1 MKTKWQTKWLAL
13 DVRGH
18 CQLQEL
24 ADQAE
29 KFCGRW
35 AKNNPAKSLLVIVG
49 EVRTGKSHVA
59 KKIFRFCHTAAFTAF
74 ESQCWG
80 TRAIPSSLFLPWPEV
95 VSALVEKNRSIMDDA
110 FQTDLLILD
119 DVGADNDPWKIG
131 GDSLCQ
137 ILSRRENK
145 FTVITTNIQPAQ
157 WVERF
162 DQRVA
167 DRLLRNSVV
176 VDLSQVQP
184 YRKA

>member
-1 MKTKWQTKWLAL
+1 MKTRWQTKWLGL
-13 DVRGH
+13 DVSGNP
-18 CQLQEL
+18 QLQEL

-35 AKNNPAKSLLVIVG
+35 AKNTPTKSLLVIVG

-74 ESQCWG
+74 ESQRWG
-80 TRAIPSSLFLPWPEV
+80 TRAIPSSLFLLWPEV
-95 VSALVEKNRSIMDDA
+95 VSALSEKNRSVMEDA
-110 FQTDLLILD
+110 FATDLLVLD

-131 GDSLCQ
+131 GDALCQ
-137 ILSRRENK
+137 IMSRREDK
-145 FTVITTNIQPAQ
+145 FTVITTNIQTAQ
-157 WVERF
+157 WMERF
-162 DQRVA
+162 DQRVG

-176 VDLSQVQP
+176 VDLSKVPP